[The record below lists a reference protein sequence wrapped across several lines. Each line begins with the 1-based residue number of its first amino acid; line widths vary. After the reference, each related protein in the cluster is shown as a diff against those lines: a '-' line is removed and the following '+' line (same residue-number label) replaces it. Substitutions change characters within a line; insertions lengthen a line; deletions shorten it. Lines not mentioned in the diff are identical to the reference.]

1 MFASDDTENARLQLE
16 STLSILESKSLES
29 NIRIFSLQAKCY
41 NALQKILVTLCEYE
55 DALLIAEKSKCS
67 IFYHSNTIYKSRPT
81 TLDTIYDTVDKL
93 KSYVI
98 YYSSVEFLGNIE
110 LYIWFLQPGRK
121 VVRFHSSPINETIFY
136 TANIDKNNILDSYI
150 HSIRESLGVNNLDDS
165 DANWRSSTENLL
177 ENSYSDRILHRNTL
191 MNSSS
196 YSLSSLFSLGS
207 VNGSVNSL
215 QGSTRSIPSLH
226 GSIKS
231 NGKANS
237 MPTWHGPS
245 SLYNL
250 YKIFLEPFDDLIPTA
265 AAISKTGKKDL
276 ILVLDDD
283 FYLLPFHIL
292 CNQKDDS
299 EYLSE
304 RCSII
309 SVPCLN
315 TFRFKT
321 NTMKFK
327 PETSSLGKY
336 QSLVIGG
343 PKMSKDIA
351 GNWNFS
357 ECPSLIQEA
366 LMVSDMLQCKPL
378 FSNATKGNIIS
389 EIESAELLHFAVNVK
404 WKSKAIILYP
414 NEFGESTTT
423 KYESTT
429 NLYPEN
435 SNTAITF
442 TEQTINLSD
451 LKTLRLNAKIV
462 VISSYNSDGQI
473 CGKDVAS
480 LATSWLLAGAQSILI
495 SLWPVPETA
504 TKILLRAFYAAL
516 FQGLRIAK

>member
-1 MFASDDTENARLQLE
+1 MSLFASDDTENARLQLE
-16 STLSILESKSLES
+16 STIAILESKSLES
-29 NIRIFSLQAKCY
+29 NIWISSLQTKCY
-41 NALQKILVTLCEYE
+41 NALQKILVTLGKYE
-55 DALLIAEKSKCS
+55 DALLIAEKSKSSMFFNNNATC
-67 IFYHSNTIYKSRPT
+67 KSRPT

-93 KSYVI
+93 KSHVI
-98 YYSSVEFLGNIE
+98 YYSSVKFLGNIE

-121 VVRFHSSPINETIFY
+121 LVRFHSSPINDTVFY
-136 TANIDKNNILDSYI
+136 TPNIDKENILDSYI
-150 HSIRESLGVNNLDDS
+150 HSIRESLGVNSDS
-165 DANWRSSTENLL
+165 DMNWRSSSENLL
-177 ENSYSDRILHRNTL
+177 ENSYSDRLLHRNTL

-231 NGKANS
+231 SGTKNS
-237 MPTWHGPS
+237 MPAWHGPS

-276 ILVLDDD
+276 ILVLDSDL
-283 FYLLPFHIL
+283 YLLPFQIL
-292 CNQKDDS
+292 CNQKEDS

-315 TFRFKT
+315 TFRFRT
-321 NTMKFK
+321 NFIKYK
-327 PETSSLGKY
+327 PDTSSHDKY

-343 PKMSKDIA
+343 PKMVKDIT
-351 GNWNFS
+351 GNWS
-357 ECPSLIQEA
+357 CAECPSLIQEA

-378 FSNATKGNIIS
+378 FSNATKANIIS
-389 EIESAELLHFAVNVK
+389 EIESAELIHFAVNVK
-404 WKSKAIILYP
+404 WKDKAIILYP
-414 NEFGESTTT
+414 NEFGESTTG
-423 KYESTT
+423 KYDSST
-429 NLYPEN
+429 NLYSEN
-435 SNTAITF
+435 NHSGIEF
-442 TEQTINLSD
+442 TEQTINLAD

-462 VISSYNSDGQI
+462 VISSYNADDQI
-473 CGKDVAS
+473 HGKDVAA
-480 LATSWLLAGAQSILI
+480 LATAWLSAGAHSILI

>member
-1 MFASDDTENARLQLE
+1 M
-16 STLSILESKSLES
+16 ESKPLES
-29 NIRIFSLQAKCY
+29 NIWISGIQSKCY
-41 NALQKILVTLCEYE
+41 NALQKILVTLGKYE
-55 DALLIAEKSKCS
+55 DALLIAEKSKS
-67 IFYHSNTIYKSRPT
+67 STLFSNNPIYKTRPT
-81 TLDTIYDTVDKL
+81 TLETIYDTVDKL
-93 KSYVI
+93 KSFLI

-110 LYIWFLQPGRK
+110 LYVWFLQQGK
-121 VVRFHSSPINETIFY
+121 KIVRFHSSPINETIFH
-136 TANIDKNNILDSYI
+136 TPNLDKNNILDSYI
-150 HSIRESLGVNNLDDS
+150 HGIRESLGVNSLDDS
-165 DANWRSSTENLL
+165 DINWRSSNENLL
-177 ENSYSDRILHRNTL
+177 ENSYSDRILNRNTF

-226 GSIKS
+226 GSMKS
-231 NGKANS
+231 NGKHHT

-276 ILVLDDD
+276 VLVLDSD
-283 FYLLPFHIL
+283 FYLIPFHIL

-304 RCSII
+304 RCSLI

-321 NTMKFK
+321 NYIKYKQDMGSH
-327 PETSSLGKY
+327 EKY

-343 PKMSKDIA
+343 PKINKDIS
-351 GNWNFS
+351 GNVSCS
-357 ECPSLIQEA
+357 ECPALIQEA

-378 FSNATKGNIIS
+378 FNNATKANIIS
-389 EIESAELLHFAVNVK
+389 EIESAELIHFAVNVK
-404 WKSKAIILYP
+404 WKNKAIILYP
-414 NEFGESTTT
+414 NDYGDSTT
-423 KYESTT
+423 KYETA
-429 NLYPEN
+429 
-435 SNTAITF
+435 SNIYSESNNQAITF
-442 TEQTINLSD
+442 TEQTINLTD

-462 VISSYNSDGQI
+462 VISSYNSDEQI
-473 CGKDVAS
+473 YGKDVAS

-516 FQGLRIAK
+516 FQGLRVAK